1 MHNKLLKQKNN
12 ISVSALVGEENTAQE
27 RALKKILLNFFVLSM
42 CSSLNKA
49 IFHFGSLV
57 WRPKHSHKLNAKP
70 DTFSK
75 LPYKSCCDAV
85 KYLFVSSF

>member
-1 MHNKLLKQKNN
+1 MHNKLLQQKNN
-12 ISVSALVGEENTAQE
+12 ISVSAIVGEENTAQE
-27 RALKKILLNFFVLSM
+27 RAAGFFVLSI

-57 WRPKHSHKLNAKP
+57 RRPKHSHKLNAEP

-75 LPYKSCCDAV
+75 LSYKSCCDAV
-85 KYLFVSSF
+85 KYLFVSSI